1 MNDTDDWDDTPV
13 PIRRRPDGM
22 HVISARV
29 PARLAMAANRR
40 ADQTG
45 GRLSDVVRDAVD
57 AYLAP
62 ISITLAV
69 AHSDRIR
76 VSGGHGWLPATFSGN
91 TVVSET
97 QYLYVPPKAA
107 RRWATSYTC
116 AHSAIESS
124 TTPRPANRTASAGRP

>member
-13 PIRRRPDGM
+13 PIQRRPGGM

-45 GRLSDVVRDAVD
+45 ARLSDVVRDAVD

-62 ISITLAV
+62 IGVTLTV
-69 AHSDRIR
+69 THSDRIR
-76 VSGGHGWLPATFSGN
+76 ISGVNGWLPVTESGN

-97 QYLYVPPKAA
+97 QYLYVPARAA
-107 RRWATSYTC
+107 W
-116 AHSAIESS
+116 
-124 TTPRPANRTASAGRP
+124 